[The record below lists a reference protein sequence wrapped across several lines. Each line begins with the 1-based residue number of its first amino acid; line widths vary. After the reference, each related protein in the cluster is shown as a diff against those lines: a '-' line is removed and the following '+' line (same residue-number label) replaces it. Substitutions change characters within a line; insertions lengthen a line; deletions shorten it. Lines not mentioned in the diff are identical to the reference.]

1 MLKLK
6 LQKLFSKEHG
16 KDLQER
22 RLTGN
27 DITGRD
33 IYQKTLQGKTL
44 ETREKY
50 STHRDVYITSLR
62 NKNQIKSVKSTA

>member
-16 KDLQER
+16 KDIRR

-62 NKNQIKSVKSTA
+62 NKNQIKSVKRAA